1 MKPKNDI
8 ERKAFDIANSLNVIS
23 DKEKELIIINSIE
36 HKAFRNKKGTIC
48 LECGHAFKTDK
59 KKCTC
64 PSCGLKLKVEDRR
77 TYKEKNYSFTH
88 KLVVKDNYQIVIT
101 IVCIQSYYKGI
112 QAEYTVSPIIIHFI
126 NSKSTILLTKDTYRF
141 SYYIRL
147 AYKIDSD
154 FSIKQNSN
162 RTYYYPDY
170 VLNKK
175 QILPILKRNGFKGGL
190 HRFDTVSLF
199 EELLR
204 DNKSETLFKIG
215 MHKALAY
222 GIYKTK
228 RIYDYWKQLM
238 IMNKYKYVPYDFSI
252 WYDYIKLLEYFK
264 MDLYNPNNICPKNLK
279 EEHDRLLSKKVELNK
294 LELAITEKEKH
305 IKSLKVLTQK
315 RKIYKNKIIENGDF
329 LIKPLLTI
337 KEYKEEAVAMNNCV
351 YKNKYFGF
359 EDTLVLS
366 AMLNGIKIE
375 TVEVNIDTKRVIQC
389 YGYDN
394 EETDYHDQIIEI
406 VEHNINKIIA

>member
-1 MKPKNDI
+1 
-8 ERKAFDIANSLNVIS
+8 
-23 DKEKELIIINSIE
+23 
-36 HKAFRNKKGTIC
+36 
-48 LECGHAFKTDK
+48 
-59 KKCTC
+59 
-64 PSCGLKLKVEDRR
+64 
-77 TYKEKNYSFTH
+77 
-88 KLVVKDNYQIVIT
+88 
-101 IVCIQSYYKGI
+101 
-112 QAEYTVSPIIIHFI
+112 
-126 NSKSTILLTKDTYRF
+126 
-141 SYYIRL
+141 
-147 AYKIDSD
+147 
-154 FSIKQNSN
+154 
-162 RTYYYPDY
+162 
-170 VLNKK
+170 
-175 QILPILKRNGFKGGL
+175 
-190 HRFDTVSLF
+190 
-199 EELLR
+199 
-204 DNKSETLFKIG
+204 
-215 MHKALAY
+215 
-222 GIYKTK
+222 
-228 RIYDYWKQLM
+228 
-238 IMNKYKYVPYDFSI
+238 MNKYKYVPYDFSI
-252 WYDYIKLLEYFK
+252 WYDYVKLLEYFK

-279 EEHDRLLSKKVELNK
+279 EEHDRLLSKKEELNK

-406 VEHNINKIIA
+406 VERNINKIIA